1 MKYKTKPNDMIKAAI
16 VGATGYTGSE
26 LVRLLYN
33 HPDVDIKMITSES
46 RKGEPFSAVHPQF
59 SDIVEHELQP
69 AAAVLEAELDVVFLA
84 LPHGV
89 SMDYVQ
95 QYESTNFNIIDL
107 SGDFRLSA
115 PAVYEDWYNKEHTYA
130 VGFDRATYGLPE
142 LHRDA
147 IRQSSLVANP
157 GCYPTSAILGLSPLV
172 EADLI
177 VPGQIIVD
185 AKSGITGAGIKAKP
199 TTHYSNVSDNFKAYG
214 LKSHRHTVEIQEQLS
229 GLHATPINVQFT
241 PHLLPVDRGIL
252 STIYTQPQRETS
264 EAEIRKLYE
273 DFYASH
279 PFVRIRKT
287 PPSLKDVRGSN
298 YCDIFVT
305 YDDRTNRII
314 TLAVIDNLVKGAAG
328 QAMQNMNLQ
337 FELEETRG
345 FVSLPLNP

>member
-1 MKYKTKPNDMIKAAI
+1 
-16 VGATGYTGSE
+16 
-26 LVRLLYN
+26 
-33 HPDVDIKMITSES
+33 
-46 RKGEPFSAVHPQF
+46 
-59 SDIVEHELQP
+59 
-69 AAAVLEAELDVVFLA
+69 
-84 LPHGV
+84 
-89 SMDYVQ
+89 MDYVK
-95 QYESTNFNIIDL
+95 QYEGVNFNIIDL

-115 PAVYEDWYNKEHTYA
+115 PAVYEDWYKKDHTYA

-157 GCYPTSAILGLSPLV
+157 GCYPTSAILGLAPLV
-172 EADLI
+172 KSDLI

-214 LKSHRHTVEIQEQLS
+214 LKTHRHTIEIQEQLS

-252 STIYTQPQRETS
+252 ATIYTQPQRETS
-264 EAEIRKLYE
+264 EKQVRELYA

-287 PPSLKDVRGSN
+287 PPSLKEVRGSN
-298 YCDIFVT
+298 YCDIFVA
-305 YDDRTNRII
+305 YDERTNRIL

>member
-1 MKYKTKPNDMIKAAI
+1 MIKAAI

-46 RKGEPFSAVHPQF
+46 RKGESFSDVHPQF
-59 SDIVEHELQP
+59 SNIVEHELQP
-69 AAAVLEAELDVVFLA
+69 ASAVLDAELDVVFLA

-89 SMDYVQ
+89 SMDYVK
-95 QYESTNFNIIDL
+95 QYENADFNIVDL

-115 PAVYEDWYNKEHTYA
+115 PAVYEDWYKKEHTYTA
-130 VGFDRATYGLPE
+130 GFDRAVYGLPE

-157 GCYPTSAILGLSPLV
+157 GCYPTSAILGLTPLV
-172 EADLI
+172 NADFI

-185 AKSGITGAGIKAKP
+185 SKSGITGAGIKAKP

-252 STIYTQPQRETS
+252 STIYTQPQQETNEKQIRE
-264 EAEIRKLYE
+264 LYADYYE
-273 DFYASH
+273 SH
-279 PFVRIRKT
+279 PFVRLRKT

-298 YCDIFVT
+298 YCDLYVT

-314 TLAVIDNLVKGAAG
+314 TLAAIDNLVKGAAG

-337 FELEETRG
+337 FELDETRG

>member
-1 MKYKTKPNDMIKAAI
+1 MIKAAI

-33 HPDVDIKMITSES
+33 HPDVEIKIITSES
-46 RKGEPFSAVHPQF
+46 RKGERFSDVHPQF
-59 SDIVEHELQP
+59 SNIVEHELQP
-69 AAAVLEAELDVVFLA
+69 ASAVLETELDVVFLG

-89 SMDYVQ
+89 SMNYVK
-95 QYESTNFNIIDL
+95 QYENADFNIIDL

-115 PAVYEDWYNKEHTYA
+115 PAVYEDWYKKDHTYA
-130 VGFDRATYGLPE
+130 AGFDRATYGLPE

-157 GCYPTSAILGLSPLV
+157 GCYPTSAILGLAPLV
-172 EADLI
+172 KADFI

-185 AKSGITGAGIKAKP
+185 SKSGITGAGIKAKP
-199 TTHYSNVSDNFKAYG
+199 TTHYSTVSDNFKAYG
-214 LKSHRHTVEIQEQLS
+214 LKSHRHTIEIQEQLS

-252 STIYTQPQRETS
+252 STIYTQPQRETN
-264 EAEIRKLYE
+264 EKRIRELYA
-273 DFYASH
+273 DFYGSH
-279 PFVRIRKT
+279 PFVRLRKT

-298 YCDIFVT
+298 YCDIYVT
-305 YDDRTNRII
+305 YDGRTNRII
-314 TLAVIDNLVKGAAG
+314 TLAAIDNLVKGAAG